1 MPQPENEGDNS
12 RRNETRRLVKLYS
25 TEIAAG
31 TSSVLSTLATFPL
44 DSVKTRMQTYQYKG
58 VRDCV
63 RHTYK
68 TEHLRGFFRG
78 EFEAAVPPSPRA
90 FKHRVHCDMRANNA
104 IYGSSGN
111 C

>member
-1 MPQPENEGDNS
+1 MPQHENEGDNR

-78 EFEAAVPPSPRA
+78 ELLSIYPSPGACWTLSTCERA
-90 FKHRVHCDMRANNA
+90 MLFRDSNSC
-104 IYGSSGN
+104 
-111 C
+111 